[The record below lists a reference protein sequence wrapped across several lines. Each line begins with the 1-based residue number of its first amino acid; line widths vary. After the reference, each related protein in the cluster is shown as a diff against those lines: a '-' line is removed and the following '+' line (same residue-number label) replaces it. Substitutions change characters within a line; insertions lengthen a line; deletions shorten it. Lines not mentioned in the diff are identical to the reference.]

1 MLDKTNPDWSAWARE
16 QLQLGESFT
25 TDIARQRYMQRL
37 ADEDFVPPPHLPY
50 ALAVVEGNAG
60 PPGANEEAVWP
71 EIGDRQRQRVE
82 EFARCFFQIPS
93 DERRQQWLKLR
104 AACEGTPALAK
115 RLDRL
120 GPGLALDPD
129 GLAVADPIMRE
140 LVQEV
145 CKTFVLRPFDAAQA
159 RAAFVRQKTV
169 DSPGGLLQWEM
180 AAQNLMMSHPDYE
193 VLAPELIQQIIHWQS
208 RSQELSRRRMS
219 ASVTDPGSRMVNP
232 QLAPLV
238 TMPTGQTFWDNQ
250 TLMPMNA
257 QLSPVVTNPSW
268 PKTSSE
274 QKERSVFPATF
285 HLSDKKTSNKLP
297 FWLIGPLFVAATIAL
312 RVIPGSNSFSP
323 PPDRFK
329 PDGFKE
335 INWQDELV
343 KKELDEALQRMVRE
357 SEAEQKDKGFVP
369 VGKDKLVPN
378 PATKPRPVGPSEK
391 PPP

>member
-16 QLQLGESFT
+16 QLHLGESST
-25 TDIARQRYMQRL
+25 SGDARQRYMQRL

-60 PPGANEEAVWP
+60 PPGANEEAVWS

-93 DERRQQWLKLR
+93 DERRQQWLQLR
-104 AACEGTPALAK
+104 GACEGTPTLAK

-129 GLAVADPIMRE
+129 GLAVADPIVRE

-145 CKTFVLRPFDAAQA
+145 CKIFVLRPFDAAQA

-169 DSPGGLLQWEM
+169 DAQGGLLQWET
-180 AAQNLMMSHPDYE
+180 AARNLMMSHPDYE

-219 ASVTDPGSRMVNP
+219 GSATDPGSRMVNP

-257 QLSPVVTNPSW
+257 QLAPVVTNPS
-268 PKTSSE
+268 E
-274 QKERSVFPATF
+274 QKVRSTFPATF

-297 FWLIGPLFVAATIAL
+297 FWLIGPLFVAATLAL
-312 RVIPGSNSFSP
+312 RVIPVSNSYSP

-329 PDGFKE
+329 PDEFKE
-335 INWQDELV
+335 INWQDERV
-343 KKELDEALQRMVRE
+343 KKELDEVFQKMLQE
-357 SEAEQKDKGFVP
+357 NEAKQKDKGFVP
-369 VGKDKLVPN
+369 VGKDKIVPN
-378 PATKPRPVGPSEK
+378 PPTKSKPVGPSEN